1 MFLSYLVHHNY
12 YLFFPLFSKKA
23 KKRKKEKRKKKKK
36 NGLYMHNL
44 KHIDVNNFESDATST
59 TFLQQI
65 TGD

>member
-12 YLFFPLFSKKA
+12 YLFFPLFLKKG
-23 KKRKKEKRKKKKK
+23 KKLKKKEKKKNK

-44 KHIDVNNFESDATST
+44 KHIDVNNFESDVTFT

-65 TGD
+65 TDD

>member
-12 YLFFPLFSKKA
+12 YLFFPLFLKKA
-23 KKRKKEKRKKKKK
+23 KKKKKKNK